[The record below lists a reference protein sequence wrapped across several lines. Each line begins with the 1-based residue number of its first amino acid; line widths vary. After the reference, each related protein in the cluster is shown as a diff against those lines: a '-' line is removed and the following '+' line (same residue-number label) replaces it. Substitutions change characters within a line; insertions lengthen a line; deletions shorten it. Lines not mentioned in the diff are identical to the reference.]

1 MHPLTAP
8 SPPAETASLGAYDL
22 VIVGAGI
29 LGLAHAWHAMKLG
42 LSIAVVE
49 RDERAVGAS
58 IRNFGHACV
67 TAQSGLAREYA
78 DLSRT
83 EWLRLGELAGL
94 GVQEAGTVVVARS
107 EQEEAVLAE
116 FAAQRGDEVQL
127 LGADETA
134 ATLGLPSGERG
145 EIRSGARLG
154 LDLRVDPLIAV
165 SRLAEHLQS
174 GGVTFF
180 FGTNVGTVEP
190 GRVQTSR
197 GSLSCRHIV
206 VSVGH
211 DVDRFFPAMA
221 DAFEVQR
228 CRLRMLE
235 IDPPRGVAIDPAIFT
250 GLSLLRYDAFLEL
263 ESSRE
268 LRAHFE
274 AQAPELLAHDLN
286 HMITQRPDGG
296 LIVGDTHHRSRT
308 ETPFENE
315 RSDELVL
322 AETARLFGVT
332 AGASGL
338 RVRKHWRGVYA
349 SSSHTN
355 FLCEM
360 PLPGVRVASVTS
372 GIGMTT
378 SLGFA
383 RDSLER
389 LLDPPHPQLPTENHT
404 HNHNAKG
411 MK

>member
-1 MHPLTAP
+1 MHPTTPHGSTAQ
-8 SPPAETASLGAYDL
+8 TASLGSYDL

-29 LGLAHAWHAMKLG
+29 LGLAHAWHATKLG

-49 RDERAVGAS
+49 RDEQAVGAS

-78 DLSRT
+78 DFSRA
-83 EWLRLGELAGL
+83 EWLRLGEIAGL
-94 GVQEAGTVVVARS
+94 DVREAGTVVVART

-116 FAAQRGDEVQL
+116 FAAQRGDEVRL
-127 LGADETA
+127 LAAGETA
-134 ATLGLPSGERG
+134 ATLGLVPGEPG
-145 EIRSGARLG
+145 DIRSGARLG
-154 LDLRVDPLIAV
+154 LDLRVDPLAAV
-165 SRLAEHLQS
+165 GRLAEHLR
-174 GGVTFF
+174 GLGVSFF
-180 FGTNVGTVEP
+180 FGTNVGAVEP
-190 GRVQTSR
+190 GRVETSR
-197 GSLSCRHIV
+197 GILSCRHVV

-211 DVDRFFPAMA
+211 DVDRFFPAIA

-235 IDPPRGVAIDPAIFT
+235 IDPPRGVAIVPAIFT

-263 ESSRE
+263 ESSRA

-296 LIVGDTHHRSRT
+296 LIIGDTHHRSRT
-308 ETPFENE
+308 AMPFENE

-322 AETARLFGVT
+322 AETARLFGI
-332 AGASGL
+332 AEGISGL
-338 RVRKHWRGVYA
+338 RVRKRWRGVYA
-349 SSSHTN
+349 SSAHSN

-360 PLPGVRVASVTS
+360 PVPGVRVASVTS

-383 RDSLER
+383 RESLER
-389 LLDPPHPQLPTENHT
+389 LLDPPHPKSPTENH
-404 HNHNAKG
+404 NHTAKG